1 MMVQIIMPAP
11 LTPKRWYGEEEIAA
25 GLHPVREMPKREVV
39 SVHVFQ
45 NVCEDQEVKE
55 LPLKGDVIGEPP
67 REDGANLAPSGILSG
82 CGVQFHTIDPAVPG
96 Q

>member
-11 LTPKRWYGEEEIAA
+11 QPLERRHGEEEIAP
-25 GLHPVREMPKREVV
+25 GLDPVREMPKREVV
-39 SVHVFQ
+39 SVHMFQ

-67 REDGANLAPSGILSG
+67 REDGAHLTPPGILPG
-82 CGVQFHTIDPAVPG
+82 RGV
-96 Q
+96 